1 MIEIMT
7 RWSGPQGSGLRS
19 IMYFRGNLPGTVTA
33 ARLAVGGL
41 WAGYAGVMSNQYT
54 FEVEETAR
62 LLDPSDGSLV
72 GLYVD
77 SGTVD
82 GAGAQN
88 QQPVADS
95 TQVLHRWATGQVR
108 NGRVVR
114 GHQYAPGLATGS
126 LTGGNITPAVAAA
139 LTANASD
146 FVDDAAGEFCIWARP
161 RPGLP
166 GLEVEVLGGS
176 VWGELAVLRQRR
188 G

>member
-1 MIEIMT
+1 MIEIVT

-19 IMYFRGNLPGTVTA
+19 IMYFRGSLPENVPV

-54 FEVEETAR
+54 FEVDETAR
-62 LLDPSDGSLV
+62 LLDPADGSLV
-72 GLYVD
+72 GYYVD
-77 SGTVD
+77 TGTVD
-82 GAGAQN
+82 GVGAQN

-95 TQVLHRWATGQVR
+95 TQVLHRWATGRVR
-108 NGRVVR
+108 AGRVVR
-114 GHQYAPGLATGS
+114 GHQFAPGLATGS

-139 LTANASD
+139 LTANAND
-146 FVDDAAGEFCIWARP
+146 FVLDTDGDFCVWARP
-161 RPGLP
+161 KPGLP
-166 GLEVEVLGGS
+166 GVEVEVLGGS